1 MSTYVRFETP
11 YHCDASRQGLG
22 IFRAAAVVEVRAEL
36 PEWTREWLSDRF
48 SWFRVHLPVP
58 GYDRI
63 DCRAI
68 FWFHPRATIVSE
80 MWDLVAILREE
91 GVPVALRRTNLP
103 GRIVYRDAF
112 QIAAI
117 PYGQGRRP
125 RRAKP
130 LRLI

>member
-48 SWFRVHLPVP
+48 SWFRTHLPVP
-58 GYDRI
+58 RHGGI
-63 DCRAI
+63 DHRAI
-68 FWFHPRATIVSE
+68 FWFRPEARIVSE
-80 MWDLVAILREE
+80 MWHLVAILREE
-91 GVPVALRRTNLP
+91 GVSVALRRTKLP
-103 GRIVYRDAF
+103 GRIVYQDEF

-117 PYGQGRRP
+117 PYGHGRRP
-125 RRAKP
+125 RRARL